1 MGHGLAGCSGCRDEE
16 LKLLAA
22 ECHSEID
29 LQSKWF
35 LTRIK
40 TGAPQALV
48 VG

>member
-1 MGHGLAGCSGCRDEE
+1 MMASQAAKAARDEE
-16 LKLLAA
+16 LKLLAT
-22 ECHSEID
+22 ECHSETD
-29 LQSKWF
+29 MQSKWF